1 MINILIMD
9 IIDNM
14 YANIDILRKIQ
25 MSKINNSSSI
35 SSMKEEEIESTKN
48 EILSILKSNIDLKII
63 NDNMKNTYTN
73 LIDND
78 DKKYIIIIPRLFI
91 ILEAEIYF
99 SAIRGVDFKINKDN
113 GEIADYC
120 IGYKYDHFDSIEYS
134 EWNKYEKCY
143 IFLVNN

>member
-1 MINILIMD
+1 MD
-9 IIDNM
+9 FIDNM
-14 YANIDILRKIQ
+14 YAKIDILRKIQ

-35 SSMKEEEIESTKN
+35 SSMEEGEIESTKN
-48 EILSILKSNIDLKII
+48 EILSILKSNIDLKIV
-63 NDNMKNTYTN
+63 NDSMINTYNN
-73 LIDND
+73 LIEN
-78 DKKYIIIIPRLFI
+78 KKYIIIIPRLFR

-99 SAIRGVDFKINKDN
+99 KAIRGIDFKINKDD

-134 EWNKYEKCY
+134 EWDKYEKCY

>member
-1 MINILIMD
+1 MD

-25 MSKINNSSSI
+25 MSRINNSSSI
-35 SSMKEEEIESTKN
+35 SSMEEGEIETIKN
-48 EILSILKSNIDLKII
+48 EILSILKSNIDLKIV
-63 NDNMKNTYTN
+63 NDSMKNTYNN
-73 LIDND
+73 LIEN
-78 DKKYIIIIPRLFI
+78 KKYIIIIPRLFR

-99 SAIRGVDFKINKDN
+99 KAIRAVDFKINKDN

-134 EWNKYEKCY
+134 EWDKYEKCY